1 MTLSNVARSAPCPTR
16 GALTPHRE
24 PQLRWSRA
32 WRQEARG
39 WEQSAGVAA
48 LTRLPVSS
56 LLGTTPRVTHLPPV
70 RSLPSSV
77 GRAVSAR
84 GSHRRRRVPEGTRR
98 WGPGSMD
105 RQWPRG
111 GAAAPG
117 PLWVEQ
123 GGAGLWAAEGSPEKG
138 GRSEGQQ
145 LRRGRRLQA
154 SGEPSPAVRRFL
166 PSRLGGAFLHSALL
180 LTVGVELRSRGQH
193 PSVCVPR

>member
-1 MTLSNVARSAPCPTR
+1 MVTGLAAGGQGLGAIGGRSSTH
-16 GALTPHRE
+16 TI
-24 PQLRWSRA
+24 
-32 WRQEARG
+32 
-39 WEQSAGVAA
+39 
-48 LTRLPVSS
+48 PVSS

-98 WGPGSMD
+98 WGPGSID

-154 SGEPSPAVRRFL
+154 SGEPSPAVRPVPPVQAGWSFSSQRL
-166 PSRLGGAFLHSALL
+166 TSHSRCGA
-180 LTVGVELRSRGQH
+180 
-193 PSVCVPR
+193 